1 MTAYIDM
8 LKQVLVLELLEAIK
22 EIYTVMLILKME
34 ALMVKELNNELD
46 MKLVLFIADVVTKVP
61 KLSKVNLVLRI
72 VTV

>member
-22 EIYTVMLILKME
+22 ERYTVMLILKME

-46 MKLVLFIADVVTKVP
+46 MKMVLFISDVVTKVP